1 MTKSDKSLC
10 NSTLVPSFGRIFVR
24 TNLFLKKIKFHLWGN
39 FAEGEDWLLLLA
51 SLLAVCVAFVAIET
65 TKLGDDLL
73 FVDEVVEE
81 EEEEGSDFLIE
92 LTESTD

>member
-1 MTKSDKSLC
+1 M
-10 NSTLVPSFGRIFVR
+10 
-24 TNLFLKKIKFHLWGN
+24 
-39 FAEGEDWLLLLA
+39 LLA